1 MRTVTI
7 IFKSLYS
14 CQHQCGFCHV
24 LYVPRST
31 SYMSTEAVQ
40 RTFDAIEARF
50 AGCRVDLD
58 MSGGEFALRR
68 DAVELMRYL
77 RTKKIHFSSLVLD
90 TMAVPLADE
99 ALARELGALFT
110 KVNVSVHAP
119 DPLVHAQVSA
129 SKTDF
134 NDLKAGLI
142 HLFRYFPAVF
152 TNTSINRYNHD
163 RLRDIARFVLK
174 ARSASG
180 RETPLFCAYYLPVYR
195 HYGEAVAENQRRL
208 QGADNAD
215 FLPHGSQLG
224 EVRAELARTRALLE
238 LHGASAQLRDFNY
251 PACVYHRVTGD
262 LPEHAYGLPNFMND
276 SFFTDYTHPID
287 EEWSL
292 EEVYPSMYDRVKD
305 EACASCIAEPTCPGI
320 TREWRRRGYEP
331 VPVEEAAYA
340 AGFPERLINRTLHG
354 TFFDPIRISALVDA
368 LPIDWAELGR
378 SFFEHLARGGEELR
392 SARARIAALS
402 PAERARGLIAH
413 LEARGGPGEA
423 ALAAAIA
430 EELAALERL
439 AQQAPPPASAGRTTG
454 ATGATGTAPPP
465 RRAPGPAQR
474 RLPLLG

>member
-31 SYMSTEAVQ
+31 SYMSTEAVKQ
-40 RTFDAIEARF
+40 TFDAMETRF

-68 DAVELMRYL
+68 DAVELLQYL

-110 KVNVSVHAP
+110 KVNVSVHAS

-129 SKTDF
+129 SKTEF
-134 NDLKAGLI
+134 KDLQAGLI

-174 ARSASG
+174 ARAASG

-208 QGADNAD
+208 QGVDNAD
-215 FLPHGSQLG
+215 FLPHGSLLDQ
-224 EVRAELARTRALLE
+224 VREEFSKTGALLA
-238 LHGASAQLRDFNY
+238 LHGVSAQLRDFNY
-251 PACVYHRVTGD
+251 PACIYHRVTGS

-276 SFFTDYTHPID
+276 TYFTDYTHPID
-287 EEWSL
+287 EGWSL
-292 EEVYPSMYDRVKD
+292 EEVYPSMVDRVKD

-320 TREWRRRGYEP
+320 TREWRRRGYDPSP
-331 VPVEEAAYA
+331 VDEAAYA
-340 AGFPERLINRTLHG
+340 ASFPERLLNRTLHG
-354 TFFDPIRISALVDA
+354 IFFEPLRISSLVDS
-368 LPIDWAELGR
+368 LQIDWAELGR
-378 SFFEHLARGGEELR
+378 SFLAHLARGEQLR
-392 SARARIAALS
+392 PARARIAALS

-413 LEARGGPGEA
+413 LEQRGGPAEL

-430 EELAALERL
+430 EELAALELL
-439 AQQAPPPASAGRTTG
+439 AQEVAQEAPSPVRADAGVSSRAGARPPE
-454 ATGATGTAPPP
+454 P
-465 RRAPGPAQR
+465 RKQ
-474 RLPLLG
+474 LPLLGQGTP